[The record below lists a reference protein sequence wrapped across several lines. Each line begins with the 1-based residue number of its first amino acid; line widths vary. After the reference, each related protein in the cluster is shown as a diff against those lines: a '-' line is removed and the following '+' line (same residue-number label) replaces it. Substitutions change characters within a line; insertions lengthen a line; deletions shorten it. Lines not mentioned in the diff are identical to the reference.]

1 MTHRIEQ
8 LRTSIKTAKGQML
21 YAEVTKVL
29 GLIVEIA
36 GFGERLS
43 IGSMVTLCPK
53 DTNGTERRI
62 PCEVVGFKEERA
74 LLMPFGTLEG
84 IGLGCRA
91 EILDSMPYAT
101 PDDSWLGR
109 VVDALGRPLDGK
121 GPLQVG
127 EEAIPFKNT
136 PPPAH
141 NRQRI
146 GEKLDLGV
154 RAVNTFLSTC
164 RGQRMGIFAGSGV
177 GKSVLLSMMARY
189 TEAEV
194 SIIGLVGERGR
205 EVQEFLEDDLGA
217 EGLARSVVIVATGDE
232 PPLMRRQAAY
242 LTLSVAEYF
251 RNRGRDVL
259 CMIDSVTRF
268 AMAMRE
274 IGLST
279 GEPPTTKGYPPT
291 TFSEMARLLE
301 RAGPGEQGQGSITAL
316 FTVLVEGDDHNEP
329 VSDSVRGIIDGHIVM
344 DRAIADRGRYPAI
357 DILKS
362 VSRSMPGCLSKSQ
375 WDVVRRAKELLS
387 TYEDMAELIRLGAY
401 RKGSDTKVDE
411 AIHYYDAINDF
422 LAQNKDEQ
430 TSIEDGFAILAQI
443 LDMPYESGGALMSD
457 KSSVASKTTTAPATS
472 SRTITK
478 DGKKYDENGRAIHPL
493 DPRYKE

>member
-8 LRTSIKTAKGQML
+8 IRTQISAAKEKML

-36 GFGERLS
+36 GFGDELS
-43 IGSMVTLCPK
+43 IGGMVVLRP
-53 DTNGTERRI
+53 DDGRLI
-62 PCEVVGFKEERA
+62 PCEVVGFKDERA

-84 IGLGCRA
+84 IGLGCKA
-91 EILDSMPYAT
+91 EISDSKPFVC
-101 PDDSWLGR
+101 PDESWLGR

-121 GPLQVG
+121 GPLGTG
-127 EEAIPFKNT
+127 EEAIPFRNAA
-136 PPPAH
+136 PPAH
-141 NRQRI
+141 NRQRL

-154 RAVNTFLSTC
+154 RAVNSFLSTC
-164 RGQRMGIFAGSGV
+164 RGQRMGIFSGSGV

-189 TEAEV
+189 TEAEISV
-194 SIIGLVGERGR
+194 IGLVGERGR
-205 EVQEFLEDDLGA
+205 EVQEFLEDDLGP

-251 RNRGRDVL
+251 RNRNKEVL
-259 CMIDSVTRF
+259 CMIDSITRF
-268 AMAMRE
+268 AMALRE
-274 IGLST
+274 IGLSI

-291 TFSEMARLLE
+291 TFSELARLLE
-301 RAGPGEQGQGSITAL
+301 RAGPGSPGQGSITAI

-329 VSDSVRGIIDGHIVM
+329 VADAVRGIIDGHIVM

-362 VSRSMPGCLSKSQ
+362 VSRAMPECLDKDQ
-375 WDVVRRAKELLS
+375 WEAVQRAKGLMS

-401 RKGSDTKVDE
+401 RRGSDPKVDE
-411 AIHYYDAINDF
+411 AIKYYDALNGY
-422 LAQNKDEQ
+422 LAQNKDDC
-430 TSIEDGFAILAQI
+430 TPLADGFTLLREI
-443 LDMPYESGGALMSD
+443 LDMTDQPTNVGVVNEGEV
-457 KSSVASKTTTAPATS
+457 K
-472 SRTITK
+472 R
-478 DGKKYDENGRAIHPL
+478 DENGRPLHPQ
-493 DPRYKE
+493 DPRNNA